1 MTIESWKYSNSS
13 NSFWFLV
20 FMQCTFRCIYI
31 TFFRQM
37 YIHYFNIFLPSFLRK
52 ILLICESWVKQNMQI
67 ASENR
72 VVITIEAYDFEG
84 DSLQI
89 YLLCLKIKK
98 RRVFSPNLKKRK
110 RKTMDSMLVKSQPNP
125 PAKIGGQYVAI
136 LESQGQLCK
145 L

>member
-1 MTIESWKYSNSS
+1 
-13 NSFWFLV
+13 
-20 FMQCTFRCIYI
+20 
-31 TFFRQM
+31 
-37 YIHYFNIFLPSFLRK
+37 
-52 ILLICESWVKQNMQI
+52 MQI

-89 YLLCLKIKK
+89 YLLCLKFEK
-98 RRVFSPNLKKRK
+98 RSVFSPNLKKRK
-110 RKTMDSMLVKSQPNP
+110 RKTMDPMLVKSQPNP
-125 PAKIGGQYVAI
+125 HAKIGGQHVAI